1 MPKKFYREIGKNEV
15 NEKETP
21 CKGSTEKFRKG
32 IWGTEKFVICLQ
44 ADREYEERQ
53 SESK

>member
-32 IWGTEKFVICLQ
+32 IWVGEKFVI
-44 ADREYEERQ
+44 
-53 SESK
+53 S